1 MFLIHKGQI
10 TKPKLELEARCCGG
24 GGPRRILEEE
34 EEESNDRILFFSSY
48 SLLFLGLE
56 FR

>member
-24 GGPRRILEEE
+24 GGWRRIVEEE
-34 EEESNDRILFFSSY
+34 EEEAMVEFCFSPLY
-48 SLLFLGLE
+48 SLLFLSLE

>member
-24 GGPRRILEEE
+24 GGWRRIVEEE
-34 EEESNDRILFFSSY
+34 EEESNDRILFF
-48 SLLFLGLE
+48 LPILFCY
-56 FR
+56 

>member
-24 GGPRRILEEE
+24 GGRRRIVEEE
-34 EEESNDRILFFSSY
+34 EEESNDRILFFP
-48 SLLFLGLE
+48 LLFSFVLKS
-56 FR
+56 RV